1 MVVTRKVSI
10 KRHILAI
17 ILAVLIFLT
26 GISLG
31 AFVNT
36 ERTEQ
41 LEEKTELSKL
51 DFDSLQV
58 QYLFLTSS
66 LETEKSCLAAAVT
79 LEENVN
85 LLEVL
90 GNKLTKYIRDQVL
103 TDEPGFRLL
112 KREYTL
118 AELRY
123 WLFAEKFKEACDSD
137 TVTILYFY
145 SSDNTCSSCE
155 TQGVILDYLKGM
167 FKDKLLNFALDSDF
181 TGEPMINIIKN
192 TYNITKTPTLII
204 NNKKYE
210 GFYSKEEITH
220 IICPL
225 YKDELYICEGVG
237 DKE

>member
-103 TDEPGFRLL
+103 TD
-112 KREYTL
+112 
-118 AELRY
+118 
-123 WLFAEKFKEACDSD
+123 
-137 TVTILYFY
+137 
-145 SSDNTCSSCE
+145 
-155 TQGVILDYLKGM
+155 
-167 FKDKLLNFALDSDF
+167 
-181 TGEPMINIIKN
+181 
-192 TYNITKTPTLII
+192 
-204 NNKKYE
+204 
-210 GFYSKEEITH
+210 
-220 IICPL
+220 
-225 YKDELYICEGVG
+225 
-237 DKE
+237 